1 MVSDPGKPLLRLE
14 PGKPQRRLTR
24 DNPGFPQA
32 PEKFSR
38 QAQGQRH
45 GPKFQRLADV
55 LARDPAGLEL
65 RQDPT
70 ALAPE
75 RLLVFEVR
83 GSIQDFA
90 RAIAKVAGLELIDE
104 EELPSDE
111 DKQPVA
117 YLLVSDARA
126 LGQLLSLWTI
136 WLEAGE
142 LPTGFTPWRNV
153 FDCLRD
159 LRPWGPSDRVQGSD
173 RDILS
178 EQISGRADDE
188 LITLEVELVF
198 RAQAGAGTSNETE
211 VVTAIQS
218 RGGAVIS
225 RARLDDIAYHA
236 LLARL
241 PVRAI
246 RAIVDRAQ
254 SSVAGLDPVMY
265 IRPQSVATALD
276 VEDMLPIGAVA
287 PSGELSPDAI
297 LAILDG
303 VPVAAHPLLRQHL
316 IVEDLFGLEP
326 AAMVNQRVHGT
337 AMASLIVHG
346 DRNRPE
352 PPLPRRIHCI
362 PVLGASDEFPQNR
375 LIVDVI
381 YQAIMQMRGSA
392 EPTARHVIIVNL
404 ALGNRHRQFQGQ
416 MSPWARLLDRLAHRF
431 GILFLVSAGNVV
443 SDFEIPGYLTS
454 LDLEGATPDARSSAF
469 VRALA
474 NIQADRRLLAPG
486 ETVNGL
492 TIGAKN
498 SDWVSAADRAF
509 ARTNIDPYPSLDT
522 SNPSSALGPG
532 FAGSVKPDLLMPG
545 AREHLRVTASGGG
558 APIRVAPG
566 RPGRGAGLKVA
577 APPSGQ
583 GLEGAESY
591 TNGTSAAT
599 SMASR
604 TAHRIHDA
612 LEAAYGEAFLHLPA
626 RNRAV
631 LVKALL
637 VHPARWPDT
646 TASFVR
652 RLLGPHGKGQAPRQ
666 KDNVRRFVGY
676 GPVDSDEAVACAAD
690 RATFWATGELGPEQ
704 RLPVS
709 VPIPAAYGGKTLPH
723 SLSATL
729 AWFTPVLAGRRSYRT
744 VRMKILD
751 PDEIGRLSI
760 AAHGDQP
767 DLNQTN
773 RGTVYTRSWRGDG
786 AAVVTADMNLPLWV
800 QREPDQGAR
809 LDEAVTFGLAIT
821 IAMPGV
827 NEIYDQVRDRLRD
840 LQRAQAR

>member
-1 MVSDPGKPLLRLE
+1 M
-14 PGKPQRRLTR
+14 
-24 DNPGFPQA
+24 
-32 PEKFSR
+32 
-38 QAQGQRH
+38 
-45 GPKFQRLADV
+45 

-65 RQDPT
+65 RHDPS

-90 RAIAKVAGLELIDE
+90 RAITKVFGLELVDE
-104 EELPSDE
+104 EELPSDD

-117 YLLVSDARA
+117 YLLVPDAKA
-126 LGQLLSLWTI
+126 LGQLLRLWTK
-136 WLEAGE
+136 WLETGE
-142 LPTGFTPWRNV
+142 VPAGFTPWRNV

-173 RDILS
+173 REILS
-178 EQISGRADDE
+178 GQISGRADDE
-188 LITLEVELVF
+188 LVTLEIELVF
-198 RAQAGAGTSNETE
+198 RAQAAAGTLNETE
-211 VVTAIQS
+211 VVTAIRE
-218 RGGAVIS
+218 RGGDIIS
-225 RARLDDIAYHA
+225 RARLDDISYHA

-241 PVRAI
+241 PVGAI

-254 SSVAGLDPVMY
+254 SSVAGLDPVMH

-276 VEDMLPIGAVA
+276 VEDALPIGAIDQ
-287 PSGELSPDAI
+287 SRELSPDAI
-297 LAILDG
+297 LALLDG

-316 IVEDLFGLEP
+316 IVDDIFGLEP
-326 AAMVNQRVHGT
+326 TALVNQRVHGT
-337 AMASLIVHG
+337 AMASLIIHG
-346 DRNRPE
+346 DRNRSDT
-352 PPLPRRIHCI
+352 PLPRRIHCI
-362 PVLGASDEFPQNR
+362 PVLGTSDEFPQDR

-381 YQAIMQMRGSA
+381 HQAVLQMRETE

-404 ALGNRHRQFQGQ
+404 SLGNRHRQFQGQ
-416 MSPWARLLDRLAHRF
+416 MSPWARLLDRLAYRF
-431 GILFLVSAGNVV
+431 GILFLVSAGNIIG
-443 SDFEIPGYLTS
+443 DFEISGFATS
-454 LDLEGATPDARSSAF
+454 VELESATPDARSSAF
-469 VRALA
+469 IQALA
-474 NIQADRRLLAPG
+474 RIQADRRLLAPG

-509 ARTNIDPYPSLDT
+509 ARTNVDPFPRLDT

-532 FAGSVKPDLLMPG
+532 FAGSVKPDLLLPG
-545 AREHLRVTASGGG
+545 AREHLRVTASGNG
-558 APIRVAPG
+558 AAIRVAPG
-566 RPGRGAGLKVA
+566 RPSRGAGLKVA

-599 SMASR
+599 SLASR

-612 LEAAYGEAFLHLPA
+612 LEAAYGEVFLRVPA
-626 RNRAV
+626 RQRAV
-631 LVKALL
+631 LLKALL
-637 VHPARWPDT
+637 VHPARWPDA

-652 RLLGPHGKGQAPRQ
+652 RLLGPHGRGQAPRQ
-666 KDNVRRFVGY
+666 KDNIRRFVGY
-676 GPVDSDEAVACAAD
+676 GPVDPDEAVSCAAD

-704 RLPVS
+704 RLAVS
-709 VPIPAAYGGKTLPH
+709 VPIPVAYGGKTVPH

-729 AWFTPVLAGRRSYRT
+729 AWFTPVLSGRRSYRT

-751 PDEIGRLSI
+751 PEDIDRLSVK
-760 AAHGDQP
+760 AHGDQP

-786 AAVVTADMNLPLWV
+786 AAIVTADMTLPLWV

-809 LDEAVTFGLAIT
+809 MDEAVTFGLAVT

-840 LQRAQAR
+840 PQRTRAR

>member
-1 MVSDPGKPLLRLE
+1 MVNDPGKPLLRLE
-14 PGKPQRRLTR
+14 PGKPQPRLTK
-24 DNPGFPQA
+24 DSPGFPQA
-32 PEKFSR
+32 PEKFQR
-38 QAQGQRH
+38 QTQGQRH

-65 RQDPT
+65 RQDPS

-90 RAIAKVAGLELIDE
+90 RAITKVAGLELIDE

-117 YLLVSDARA
+117 YLLVPDAKA
-126 LGQLLSLWTI
+126 LGQLLRLWTK
-136 WLEAGE
+136 WLETGE
-142 LPTGFTPWRNV
+142 VPSGFTPWRNV

-173 RDILS
+173 REILS
-178 EQISGRADDE
+178 GQIAGRADDE
-188 LITLEVELVF
+188 LVTLEIELVF
-198 RAQAGAGTSNETE
+198 RAQAAAGTLNETE
-211 VVTAIQS
+211 VVTAVRE
-218 RGGAVIS
+218 RGGDIIS
-225 RARLDDIAYHA
+225 RARLDDISYHA

-241 PVRAI
+241 PVGAI

-254 SSVAGLDPVMY
+254 SSVAGLDPVMH

-276 VEDMLPIGAVA
+276 VEDLLPIGAVDQ
-287 PSGELSPDAI
+287 SRELSPDAI
-297 LAILDG
+297 LALLDG

-316 IVEDLFGLEP
+316 IVDDIFGLEP
-326 AAMVNQRVHGT
+326 AALVNQRVHGT
-337 AMASLIVHG
+337 AMASLIIHG
-346 DRNRPE
+346 DRNRSDT
-352 PPLPRRIHCI
+352 PLPRRIHCI
-362 PVLGASDEFPQNR
+362 PVLGASDEFPQDR

-381 YQAIMQMRGSA
+381 YQAVLQMRETA

-404 ALGNRHRQFQGQ
+404 SLGNRHRQFQGQ
-416 MSPWARLLDRLAHRF
+416 MSPWARLLDRLAYRF
-431 GILFLVSAGNVV
+431 GILFLVSAGNITG
-443 SDFEIPGYLTS
+443 DFEIPGFATS
-454 LDLEGATPDARSSAF
+454 GDLEGATPDARSSAL
-469 VRALA
+469 VHALA
-474 NIQADRRLLAPG
+474 KIQADRRLLAPG

-498 SDWVSAADRAF
+498 SDWVSAADRVF
-509 ARTNIDPYPSLDT
+509 ARTNVDPFPRLDT

-532 FAGSVKPDLLMPG
+532 FAGSVKPDLLLPG
-545 AREHLRVTASGGG
+545 AREHLRVTASGNG
-558 APIRVAPG
+558 AAIRVAPG
-566 RPGRGAGLKVA
+566 RPSRGAGLKVA

-599 SMASR
+599 SLASR

-612 LEAAYGEAFLHLPA
+612 LEAAYGEAFLHLPS
-626 RNRAV
+626 RQRAV
-631 LVKALL
+631 LLKALL
-637 VHPARWPDT
+637 VHPARWPDA

-652 RLLGPHGKGQAPRQ
+652 RLLGPHGRGQAPRQ
-666 KDNVRRFVGY
+666 KDNIRRFVGY
-676 GPVDSDEAVACAAD
+676 GPVDTDEAVACAAD
-690 RATFWATGELGPEQ
+690 RATFFATGELGPEQ
-704 RLPVS
+704 RLAVS
-709 VPIPAAYGGKTLPH
+709 VPIPVAYGGKTVPH

-751 PDEIGRLSI
+751 PEDIDRLSVK
-760 AAHGDQP
+760 AHGDQP

-773 RGTVYTRSWRGDG
+773 RGTVYTRSWRGDS
-786 AAVVTADMNLPLWV
+786 AAVVTADMTLPLWV

-809 LDEAVTFGLAIT
+809 IDEAVTFGLAVT

-840 LQRAQAR
+840 PQRTRAR

>member
-1 MVSDPGKPLLRLE
+1 M
-14 PGKPQRRLTR
+14 
-24 DNPGFPQA
+24 
-32 PEKFSR
+32 
-38 QAQGQRH
+38 
-45 GPKFQRLADV
+45 

-65 RQDPT
+65 KQDPA

-90 RAIAKVAGLELIDE
+90 RAITKVVGLELIDE

-117 YLLVSDARA
+117 YLLVPDAKA
-126 LGQLLSLWTI
+126 LGQILRLWFI
-136 WLEAGE
+136 WLETGE
-142 LPTGFTPWRNV
+142 VPTGFTPWRNV

-159 LRPWGPSDRVQGSD
+159 LRPWGPTDRVQGSD

-178 EQISGRADDE
+178 EQIAGCTDDD
-188 LITLEVELVF
+188 LITLEIELVF
-198 RAQAGAGTSNETE
+198 RAQARTGTSNEIEIATE
-211 VVTAIQS
+211 IES
-218 RGGAVIS
+218 RGGNIIS

-246 RAIVDRAQ
+246 RAIIDRAQ
-254 SSVAGLDPVMY
+254 SSIAGLDPVMH

-276 VEDMLPIGAVA
+276 VEDMLPIGAVEQN
-287 PSGELSPDAI
+287 GELASDSI
-297 LAILDG
+297 LALLDG

-326 AAMVNQRVHGT
+326 DALVNQRVHGT
-337 AMASLIVHG
+337 AMASLIIHG

-352 PPLPRRIHCI
+352 APLPRRIHCI
-362 PVLGASDEFPQNR
+362 PVLGASDEFPQDR

-381 YQAIMQMRGSA
+381 YQAILQMRGSS

-404 ALGNRHRQFQGQ
+404 SLGNRHRQFQGQ

-431 GILFLVSAGNVV
+431 GILFLVSAGNIIK
-443 SDFEIPGYLTS
+443 DFEIPGYATS
-454 LDLEGATPDARSSAF
+454 VELEGATPDARSTAL
-469 VRALA
+469 VEALA

-509 ARTNIDPYPSLDT
+509 ARINVDPYPRLDT

-532 FAGSVKPDLLMPG
+532 FAGSVKPDILMPG
-545 AREHLRVTASGGG
+545 AREHLRITASGGG
-558 APIRVAPG
+558 AAIRVAPG
-566 RPGRGAGLKVA
+566 RPSRGAGLRVA

-583 GLEGAESY
+583 GLEGSESY

-599 SMASR
+599 SVASR

-612 LEAAYGEAFLHLPA
+612 LEAAYGEAFLNLPP

-631 LVKALL
+631 LLKALL
-637 VHPARWPDT
+637 VHPARWPDA

-652 RLLGPHGKGQAPRQ
+652 RLLGPHGRGQAPRQ
-666 KDNVRRFVGY
+666 KDNIRRFVGY
-676 GPVDSDEAVACAAD
+676 GPVDSDEAVTCAAD
-690 RATFWATGELGPEQ
+690 RATFWATAELGPEQ
-704 RLPVS
+704 RLPIS
-709 VPIPAAYGGKTLPH
+709 VPIPAAYGGKILPH

-751 PDEIGRLSI
+751 PDDIDRLSVK
-760 AAHGDQP
+760 AHGNQP

-773 RGTVYTRSWRGDG
+773 RGSVYTRSWRGDR
-786 AAVVTADMNLPLWV
+786 AAVVTANMSLRLWV
-800 QREPDQGAR
+800 QREPDQGTT
-809 LDEAVTFGLAIT
+809 LDEPVTFGLAVT

-840 LQRAQAR
+840 PQRTQTR

>member
-1 MVSDPGKPLLRLE
+1 M
-14 PGKPQRRLTR
+14 
-24 DNPGFPQA
+24 
-32 PEKFSR
+32 
-38 QAQGQRH
+38 
-45 GPKFQRLADV
+45 

-65 RQDPT
+65 KQDPT

-90 RAIAKVAGLELIDE
+90 RAITKVVGLELIDE
-104 EELPSDE
+104 EDLPSDE

-117 YLLVSDARA
+117 YLLIPDAKA
-126 LGQLLSLWTI
+126 LEQILRLWSI
-136 WLEAGE
+136 WLETGE
-142 LPTGFTPWRNV
+142 VPTGFTPWRNV

-159 LRPWGPSDRVQGSD
+159 LRPWGPSDRVQGTD

-178 EQISGRADDE
+178 AQIAERADDE
-188 LITLEVELVF
+188 LITLEIELVF
-198 RAQAGAGTSNETE
+198 RAQAKAGRSNETE
-211 VVTAIQS
+211 VETAIQS
-218 RGGAVIS
+218 RGGNIIS

-241 PVRAI
+241 PVNAI
-246 RAIVDRAQ
+246 RAIIDRAQ
-254 SSVAGLDPVMY
+254 SSVAGLDPVMH

-287 PSGELSPDAI
+287 QSEELSPDAI
-297 LAILDG
+297 LALLDG

-326 AAMVNQRVHGT
+326 EAMVNQRVHGT
-337 AMASLIVHG
+337 AMASLIIHG

-352 PPLPRRIHCI
+352 APLPRRIHCI
-362 PVLGASDEFPQNR
+362 PVLGAADAFPEDR

-381 YQAIMQMRGSA
+381 YQAILHMRESA

-404 ALGNRHRQFQGQ
+404 SLGNRHRQFQGQ
-416 MSPWARLLDRLAHRF
+416 MSPWARLLDRLAYRF
-431 GILFLVSAGNVV
+431 GILFLVSAGNIIR
-443 SDFEIPGYLTS
+443 DFEIPGYTTS
-454 LDLEGATPDARSSAF
+454 VDLEGATPDARSSALIQ
-469 VRALA
+469 ALA

-498 SDWVSAADRAF
+498 SDCVSAADRVF
-509 ARTNIDPYPSLDT
+509 ARTNVDPYPWLDT

-532 FAGSVKPDLLMPG
+532 FAGSVKPDILMPG
-545 AREHLRVTASGGG
+545 AREHLRVTASGSG
-558 APIRVAPG
+558 AAIRVAPG

-577 APPSGQ
+577 APPSSQ

-599 SMASR
+599 SVASR

-612 LEAAYGEAFLHLPA
+612 LEAAYGEAFLYLPP

-631 LVKALL
+631 LLKALL
-637 VHPARWPDT
+637 VHPARWPDA

-652 RLLGPHGKGQAPRQ
+652 RLLGPHGRGQAPRQ
-666 KDNVRRFVGY
+666 KDNIRRFVGY
-676 GPVDSDEAVACAAD
+676 GSVDPDEAVTCAAD

-704 RLPVS
+704 RLAVS
-709 VPIPAAYGGKTLPH
+709 VPIPAAYGGKAMPH

-751 PDEIGRLSI
+751 PDDIDRLSVK
-760 AAHGDQP
+760 AHGDQP

-773 RGTVYTRSWRGDG
+773 RGSVYTRSWRGDG
-786 AAVVTADMNLPLWV
+786 AAVVAADMSLPLWV
-800 QREPDQGAR
+800 QREPDQGTR
-809 LDEAVTFGLAIT
+809 LDEAVTFGLAVTIT
-821 IAMPGV
+821 MPGV

-840 LQRAQAR
+840 PQRTHVR